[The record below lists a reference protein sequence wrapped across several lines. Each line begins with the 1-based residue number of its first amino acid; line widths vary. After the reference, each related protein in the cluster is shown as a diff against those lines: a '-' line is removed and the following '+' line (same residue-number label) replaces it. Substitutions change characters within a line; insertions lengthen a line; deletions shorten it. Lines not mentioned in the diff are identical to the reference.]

1 MQSANRSLSR
11 ICGLARNVPFT
22 LGEVIVL
29 LQVYVIEEA
38 PYTVL
43 MGQPFDS
50 ITESRIINDQKGNQ
64 TVCITC
70 PNTRVMVMIPT
81 YRRGV
86 LSRRVDGLANFW

>member
-50 ITESRIINDQKGNQ
+50 ITESKIINN
-64 TVCITC
+64 
-70 PNTRVMVMIPT
+70 
-81 YRRGV
+81 
-86 LSRRVDGLANFW
+86 